1 MIDTGIGIFLG
12 LLAAILVN
20 YLADVLPYYRRP
32 VQPFCPHCKTNLPW
46 SRYVVGRSCPQ
57 CDRPTWRLRHR
68 ITLLLVTA
76 FSAWFWLHPSA
87 DVMPFE
93 NAIGW
98 GRALSL
104 VLTVFLALVIVI
116 DIEHLVVLD
125 EVSLFGAL
133 LAVTLGTWL
142 HGWQTTLIG
151 GLGGYLLMYA
161 LYGLGELYLRW
172 RRRRAPDAIPAD
184 EVALGFGDVKL
195 AGVLGLLLGWPDI
208 LLVLLLAFLVAG
220 LFAIVSL
227 IVLLARRENIAAA
240 AMPYAP
246 YLVLTAAWLLLF

>member
-1 MIDTGIGIFLG
+1 MMIKSGIGVILG
-12 LLAAILVN
+12 LLAATLVN

-32 VQPFCPHCKTNLPW
+32 AQPFCPNCKKDLPW
-46 SRYVVGRSCPQ
+46 SRYLVGRSCPQ
-57 CDRPTWRLRHR
+57 CNRPTWRLRHWGV
-68 ITLLLVTA
+68 LLLVTA
-76 FSAWFWLHPSA
+76 LYAWFWLHPSA
-87 DVMPFE
+87 DIMPFE

-98 GRALSL
+98 GRALSF
-104 VLTVFLALVIVI
+104 VLTVFLALITVI

-133 LAVTLGTWL
+133 LAATLGTWL

-151 GLGGYLLMYA
+151 GLGGYLLMYII
-161 LYGLGELYLRW
+161 YGLGELYLRW
-172 RRRRAPDAIPAD
+172 RRRVQNTIPDD

-220 LFAIVSL
+220 LFAIVSIL
-227 IVLLARRENIAAA
+227 ILLARRENIATA

-246 YLVLTAAWLLLF
+246 YLVVVAVWLLLF